1 MNILLIYILLGI
13 VVMFIYYL
21 VNDKLEH
28 SLTNVLLIIAVWPTI
43 VVFDMIVLIGSR
55 TKQIIKY
62 WSDYE

>member
-28 SLTNVLLIIAVWPTI
+28 TLTNALLIIAVWPTI
-43 VVFDMIVLIGSR
+43 VVFDMIVLVGSR

>member
-28 SLTNVLLIIAVWPTI
+28 TLTNALLIIAVWPTI
-43 VVFDMIVLIGSR
+43 VVFDMIVLVGSR

-62 WSDYE
+62 WRGL